1 MLVPFPFLLCAAIVA
16 RSGARFFSGR
26 VVPPGRNEYL
36 RPASRATTWS
46 PEEAI
51 GECER
56 DLECAGFSMRGPVK
70 SPQRRHVAFF
80 R

>member
-1 MLVPFPFLLCAAIVA
+1 MLVSSFRFFLCAVIAHG
-16 RSGARFFSGR
+16 GARFFSGR
-26 VVPPGRNEYL
+26 VVPAGRNEFL
-36 RPASRATTWS
+36 RPASRTWS

-56 DLECAGFSMRGPVK
+56 DLECAGFSMRGPAK
-70 SPQRRHVAFF
+70 SPEKRHVAFF